1 VSIAQDWL
9 GAGGLLSQRLVD
21 FQARDEQLQMAEAVE
36 SALADDATLIVEAGT
51 GTGKTFAYLAPA
63 LASGKRVLIS
73 TGTKA
78 LQDQL
83 FRRDLPQLLSGAGVP
98 LQIALLKGRAN
109 YLCLYRMDRARSL
122 PAVQGNPALRQAV
135 MAVEVFA
142 RHSDDGDLA
151 PLEAQMERHPLLRP
165 HITSTA
171 ENCLGSECPVFNDC
185 HVAKARRKAIAAQMV
200 VVNHHVL
207 FSDYVIRQD
216 GFGQLLGSVDAV
228 IIDEAHQLPALA
240 AQFFGIRVSSRQWRE
255 LARDSREAAREAGD
269 VPGIEQ
275 QAEALEQAPAALDE
289 VFEQLAAQRRSLVQF
304 LALPGAPQALEAVR
318 GQVMAL
324 FEALRPLEERNADFA
339 ALTARALDQLERLQQ
354 ILDEPEGEQVRWVE
368 PAERGGS
375 LYATPLSVSEGF
387 RQMVA
392 AYPGAWILT
401 SATLTAGLRF
411 DHFVS
416 QMGLESARTLA
427 LGSPFDY
434 AAQARLWIP
443 RDLPQPN
450 DPQHSVQV
458 AQLAASLSGVT
469 EGGVLVL
476 CTSHRALRDI
486 SDRLRRQA
494 SQRVLRQGDAGKA
507 ELLAEF
513 AADGH
518 AILVATQSFWEG
530 VDVRGRALRV
540 VMIDRMPFA
549 PPGDPVADAR
559 ALALRARGEHP
570 FRAMA
575 LPEAILQLRQG
586 AGRLIRDP
594 ADRGLLVICDPRLQ
608 TQSYGRLVRKS
619 LPPMPECAN
628 EAEALAWAQQL

>member
-1 VSIAQDWL
+1 MSIAQHWL
-9 GAGGLLSQRLVD
+9 GAGGLLSQRLSD
-21 FQARDEQLQMAEAVE
+21 FQPRDEQLQMAEAVE
-36 SALADDATLIVEAGT
+36 TALADGATLVVEAGT

-98 LQIALLKGRAN
+98 LKIALLKGRAN
-109 YLCLYRMDRARSL
+109 YLCLYRMERAKTL
-122 PAVQGNPALRQAV
+122 PSVLANPALQQAV
-135 MAVEVFA
+135 LAVELFA
-142 RHSDDGDLA
+142 RHTDDGDLA
-151 PLEAQMERHPLLRP
+151 PLEAQMDRHPVLRP
-165 HITSTA
+165 QITSTA
-171 ENCLGSECPVFNDC
+171 ENCLGSDCPVFNDC
-185 HVAKARRKAIAAQMV
+185 HVSRARRKAIAAQMV

-216 GFGQLLGSVDAV
+216 GFGQLLGTVDAV

-255 LARDSREAAREAGD
+255 LARDAREAARESGD
-269 VPGIEQ
+269 LPEL
-275 QAEALEQAPAALDE
+275 EALADSLDQAPAALDE
-289 VFEQLAAQRRSLVQF
+289 AFRQLGAQRRTLAQF
-304 LALPGAPQALEAVR
+304 LALPEAPAALGGVRHAVQR
-318 GQVMAL
+318 L
-324 FEALRPLEERNADFA
+324 FEALRPLEERNAEFA
-339 ALTARALDQLERLQQ
+339 ALLARALDQQERLQQ

-387 RQMVA
+387 RKMVTT
-392 AYPGAWILT
+392 YPGAWILT
-401 SATLTAGLRF
+401 SATLTAGRRF
-411 DHFVS
+411 EHYLT
-416 QMGLESARTLA
+416 QMGLDDARTLA

-434 AAQARLWIP
+434 AQQARLWIP
-443 RDLPQPN
+443 RQLPEPN
-450 DPQHSVQV
+450 HPQHSLQV
-458 AQLAASLSGVT
+458 AALAATLADVT
-469 EGGVLVL
+469 RGGVLIL
-476 CTSHRALRDI
+476 CTSHRALREI
-486 SDRLRRQA
+486 SDSLRKRA

-507 ELLAEF
+507 ELLADF
-513 AADGH
+513 ANDGQ

-559 ALALRARGEHP
+559 AQALKARGEHP

-594 ADRGLLVICDPRLQ
+594 ADRGLLVICDTRLQ
-608 TQSYGRLVRKS
+608 SQSYGRTVRAS
-619 LPPMPECAN
+619 LPDMPECADDD
-628 EAEALAWAQQL
+628 AAMSWAATL

>member
-1 VSIAQDWL
+1 
-9 GAGGLLSQRLVD
+9 
-21 FQARDEQLQMAEAVE
+21 
-36 SALADDATLIVEAGT
+36 
-51 GTGKTFAYLAPA
+51 
-63 LASGKRVLIS
+63 
-73 TGTKA
+73 
-78 LQDQL
+78 
-83 FRRDLPQLLSGAGVP
+83 
-98 LQIALLKGRAN
+98 
-109 YLCLYRMDRARSL
+109 
-122 PAVQGNPALRQAV
+122 
-135 MAVEVFA
+135 
-142 RHSDDGDLA
+142 
-151 PLEAQMERHPLLRP
+151 
-165 HITSTA
+165 
-171 ENCLGSECPVFNDC
+171 
-185 HVAKARRKAIAAQMV
+185 
-200 VVNHHVL
+200 
-207 FSDYVIRQD
+207 
-216 GFGQLLGSVDAV
+216 
-228 IIDEAHQLPALA
+228 
-240 AQFFGIRVSSRQWRE
+240 
-255 LARDSREAAREAGD
+255 
-269 VPGIEQ
+269 
-275 QAEALEQAPAALDE
+275 
-289 VFEQLAAQRRSLVQF
+289 
-304 LALPGAPQALEAVR
+304 
-318 GQVMAL
+318 MAL